1 MCVCVHQTPCNKSW
15 QKRRKDES
23 TPTSLPCIH
32 PSNNNQKV
40 SISKNIS
47 AAKAK
52 SCCLDIHSHSDK
64 RQENEEKS
72 NKKIHKR
79 VYTRRHPHFFCCFSS
94 CLDQSIPCLARC
106 HRKWNTGAWKG
117 RTDPQSLFFQN
128 QTNEK
133 QNNKMMMKKGCVS
146 ACLAFTFLFSFTT
159 NNKNL
164 FSFFFLLLLFSPC
177 SSVPSLRRWSPLA
190 SSESACAWACFCGWI
205 VPYLFFSFLLLPFV
219 FCLGI
224 LFTKTEQ
231 PTFLLFFSFLPPL
244 LSSPVPFGSVLL
256 GLGFPDRSTHTHDF
270 IFSLSHSL
278 SRSLFCTSTST
289 SMEKK
294 IRRWK
299 KRSKVK
305 A

>member
-1 MCVCVHQTPCNKSW
+1 MSITNPL
-15 QKRRKDES
+15 
-23 TPTSLPCIH
+23 TSSGSLAL
-32 PSNNNQKV
+32 
-40 SISKNIS
+40 
-47 AAKAK
+47 AAVA
-52 SCCLDIHSHSDK
+52 
-64 RQENEEKS
+64 
-72 NKKIHKR
+72 
-79 VYTRRHPHFFCCFSS
+79 
-94 CLDQSIPCLARC
+94 
-106 HRKWNTGAWKG
+106 G
-117 RTDPQSLFFQN
+117 
-128 QTNEK
+128 
-133 QNNKMMMKKGCVS
+133 MMM
-146 ACLAFTFLFSFTT
+146 LAGGSDAQNTTCTPFTASDSLCGFLAPAPTVFYPEQALKLQQDYAS
-159 NNKNL
+159 KL
-164 FSFFFLLLLFSPC
+164 ALIC
-177 SSVPSLRRWSPLA
+177 SDIREPAVA
-190 SSESACAWACFCGWI
+190 AVF
-205 VPYLFFSFLLLPFV
+205 PFV

>member
-1 MCVCVHQTPCNKSW
+1 MKYGRVEGTDGPPKSFLSEPNEREAK
-15 QKRRKDES
+15 QQNDDEERLRLPAWRS
-23 TPTSLPCIH
+23 RSSSLSLPIT
-32 PSNNNQKV
+32 KT
-40 SISKNIS
+40 
-47 AAKAK
+47 
-52 SCCLDIHSHSDK
+52 
-64 RQENEEKS
+64 
-72 NKKIHKR
+72 
-79 VYTRRHPHFFCCFSS
+79 Y
-94 CLDQSIPCLARC
+94 
-106 HRKWNTGAWKG
+106 
-117 RTDPQSLFFQN
+117 
-128 QTNEK
+128 
-133 QNNKMMMKKGCVS
+133 
-146 ACLAFTFLFSFTT
+146 FL
-159 NNKNL
+159 
-164 FSFFFLLLLFSPC
+164 FFFLLLLFSPC